1 MDQVIIKQE
10 PLKPLRKS
18 DDGVVSMKESNVS
31 GEKAITIT
39 TAL

>member
-1 MDQVIIKQE
+1 MEQVIIKQE
-10 PLKPLRKS
+10 PLKQLRKS